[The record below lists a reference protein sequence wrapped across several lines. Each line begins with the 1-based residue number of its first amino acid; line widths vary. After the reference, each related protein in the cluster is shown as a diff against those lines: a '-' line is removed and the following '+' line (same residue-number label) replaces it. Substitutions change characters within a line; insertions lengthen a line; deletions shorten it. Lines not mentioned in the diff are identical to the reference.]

1 MTLGFQVSLCEDGS
15 WEEKARR
22 RGMLIVWNI
31 FAMAESKFEPK
42 FTLRNSFCQWMLRV
56 KKN

>member
-15 WEEKARR
+15 YVDKARR

-31 FAMAESKFEPK
+31 FAIAESESEPK
-42 FTLRNSFCQWMLRV
+42 FTRRNSFCQWMLRV
-56 KKN
+56 KNH